1 MTKSKVVICEHCQTG
16 WIYRPDRAWYP
27 KCWHC
32 GQSWKAQRTVQAQ
45 DDWGY
50 WNSWWPQPNKKNQ
63 RQAQRAAEY
72 RATQKFLSQQDEQDL
87 SQDWD
92 MSPPGLMGPQDD
104 KYKEAAAALWE
115 GAEPAALSFSTES
128 KSSSLRAADKAREAA
143 TSGSA
148 CEISTLIS
156 SSHKSAWLTP
166 GCWDIPCKGAW
177 VVNLA
182 TVGAYGQPAHRP
194 FWGHNANVLT
204 PSLWI
209 LRGPAVNLKT

>member
-1 MTKSKVVICEHCQTG
+1 
-16 WIYRPDRAWYP
+16 
-27 KCWHC
+27 
-32 GQSWKAQRTVQAQ
+32 
-45 DDWGY
+45 
-50 WNSWWPQPNKKNQ
+50 
-63 RQAQRAAEY
+63 
-72 RATQKFLSQQDEQDL
+72 
-87 SQDWD
+87 

-182 TVGAYGQPAHRP
+182 TVWGVWTTCTQTLLGPQRQRANP
-194 FWGHNANVLT
+194 FTVDT
-204 PSLWI
+204 PGS
-209 LRGPAVNLKT
+209 RVNLKT